1 MFWLIR
7 AKPVDTLYPL
17 FGEIIIAT
25 SERAPASEL
34 GATLIFGW
42 ASCVSDASSI
52 LDLCF
57 QWVEKYFFHVTF
69 ALTSYIVRSRRSFGH
84 L

>member
-1 MFWLIR
+1 MKHETSEL
-7 AKPVDTLYPL
+7 
-17 FGEIIIAT
+17 IIIAT

-52 LDLCF
+52 LEAFLL
-57 QWVEKYFFHVTF
+57 VLYIRFFDG
-69 ALTSYIVRSRRSFGH
+69 IM
-84 L
+84 

>member
-1 MFWLIR
+1 M
-7 AKPVDTLYPL
+7 K
-17 FGEIIIAT
+17 IIAT

-34 GATLIFGW
+34 GAKLIFGW

-52 LDLCF
+52 LELCF
-57 QWVEKYFFHVTF
+57 SVEKYFFHVTF
-69 ALTSYIVRSRRSFGH
+69 ALSYIVRSRRSFGH